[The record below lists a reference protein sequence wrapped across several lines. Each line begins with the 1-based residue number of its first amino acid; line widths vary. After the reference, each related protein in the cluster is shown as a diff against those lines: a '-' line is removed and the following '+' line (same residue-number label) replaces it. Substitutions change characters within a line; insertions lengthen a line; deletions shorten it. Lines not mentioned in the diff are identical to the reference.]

1 MKKTITIL
9 LLLALLAV
17 LAGCGGR
24 LAPELPE
31 QPTEFV
37 LEDYVNPSDPEDGY
51 VVFSYK
57 GRSYAYYGTIKRSLR
72 AEDLGPCLGY
82 TVQEGEKLTDMPV
95 CLLSADPEA
104 NYLVRIPVGGFM
116 DQPDFFRA
124 LDTAGKE
131 IDTPDYIQSLDYDI
145 WK

>member
-1 MKKTITIL
+1 MKTKLALL

-17 LAGCGGR
+17 LAGCGRG

-51 VVFSYK
+51 AVFPYK
-57 GRSYAYYGTIKRSLR
+57 GRTYACYGTISRSLR

-82 TVQEGEKLTDMPV
+82 TVQEGVKQTDLRV
-95 CLLSADPEA
+95 CLLAADPEA